1 MDCSRCHGLMIAVDM
16 RELSSQDRVSG
27 RRCLLCGETTDSGI
41 EANRMRDWDR
51 IWPAGL
57 LAMVL
62 IVAIIDMLTGLL
74 IDNGGRYEEVA

>member
-1 MDCSRCHGLMIAVDM
+1 
-16 RELSSQDRVSG
+16 
-27 RRCLLCGETTDSGI
+27 
-41 EANRMRDWDR
+41 MRDWDR

-57 LAMVL
+57 LGMVL